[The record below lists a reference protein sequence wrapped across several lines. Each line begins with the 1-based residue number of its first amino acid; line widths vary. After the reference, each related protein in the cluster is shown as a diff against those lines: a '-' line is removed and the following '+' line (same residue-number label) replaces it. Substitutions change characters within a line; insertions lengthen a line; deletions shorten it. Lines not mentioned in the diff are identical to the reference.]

1 MTSNLINNYNEK
13 NSNEKELNLLHIV
26 LFILKNIKAL
36 LLNFIIISI
45 VSAVIAFSLTK
56 YYESTVRFI
65 PQGPTGNN
73 LLAMFGSSYSG
84 DILGASKFSKRQY
97 ITLLQSRE
105 LREEIIKKFDLI
117 SVYKQK
123 ELPNALD
130 RSLKILDK
138 RMQILAEEEGGLG
151 ITDIVSIEIKVVDNC
166 PQRAADIANYAYS
179 LMEKKVLELHNGENQ
194 QMLNF
199 LLSQNVLNDSLF
211 DKWKNELKAFKIKYK
226 LYDISSQITMTMQVI
241 GSYQAE
247 LNMLNTQKA
256 YLESN
261 NYSNNIE
268 LKSINQKIAILKNKL
283 IALEENKNVALIPGL
298 KNSLDLSNQYY
309 ELMKKV
315 ETYSQI
321 NQLLIQQIEIIKI
334 KVQKNYTEL
343 FLVDS
348 ARPPEWKIKPKRA
361 FVMVGI
367 VSAYMV
373 FCLIFLF
380 FRGSYKTFKEQY
392 PEKYLLY
399 KGQLQ
404 SALFKNKK

>member
-26 LFILKNIKAL
+26 LFMLKNIKAII
-36 LLNFIIISI
+36 LNFVIISI
-45 VSAVIAFSLTK
+45 VSGVIAFSLTK
-56 YYESTVRFI
+56 YFESTVKFI

-84 DILGASKFSKRQY
+84 DILGGSKFSKRQY
-97 ITLLQSRE
+97 ITILQSRE

-117 SVYKQK
+117 SVYEQNK
-123 ELPNALD
+123 LPNALD
-130 RSLKILDK
+130 RSLKILNK
-138 RMQILAEEEGGLG
+138 KMQISAEEEGGLG
-151 ITDIVSIEIKVVDNC
+151 ITDIVSIEINVVDKS
-166 PQRAADIANYAYS
+166 PQRAADIANYAFR
-179 LMEKKVLELHNGENQ
+179 LMEKKVLELQNGESQ

-211 DKWKNELKAFKIKYK
+211 DMWKNELKAFKIKYK
-226 LYDISSQITMTMQVI
+226 LYDISSQVTMTMQVI
-241 GSYQAE
+241 GNYQAE

-268 LKSINQKIAILKNKL
+268 LKSINQKISILNNKL
-283 IALEENKNVALIPGL
+283 VALEENKNIALIPGL

-321 NQLLIQQIEIIKI
+321 SQMLIQQIEITKI
-334 KVQKNYTEL
+334 KVQKNYTEI

-348 ARPPEWKIKPKRA
+348 ARPPQWKIKPKRA

-367 VSAYMV
+367 VSVYMV
-373 FCLIFLF
+373 LCLVFLF
-380 FRGSYKTFKEQY
+380 FRGSYKTFKEKY
-392 PEKYLLY
+392 PDKYLYY

-404 SALFKNKK
+404 SAVFKNKK